1 MLLLIQASEAN
12 SEPSQ
17 AYDMGILK
25 KIVNS
30 LYGGGWSHIRGDKGS
45 IYLDNWISDT
55 SDPTDL
61 KIEKL
66 CFVPLD
72 YLDPEPLDPG

>member
-1 MLLLIQASEAN
+1 MLLLTLASEVN

-30 LYGGGWSHIRGDKGS
+30 LYGGGWSHIRGLYEEIKGLF
-45 IYLDNWISDT
+45 I
-55 SDPTDL
+55 
-61 KIEKL
+61 
-66 CFVPLD
+66 
-72 YLDPEPLDPG
+72 